1 MTMIAEIATFATG
14 IVAISTPALIIWVK
28 SANDTRHKETNERIE
43 ELEVSSTEKFESLQ
57 EALEKQQEVWQDYD
71 EKKSVCKRLDNI
83 ASSSIEYTKSG
94 NKINTFKYQ
103 IRDIIKMLSM
113 NILNTGFSYLTTAKL
128 NAYFALS
135 RIELIKAGGY
145 LPDDFIEL
153 IREPIRES
161 TVIYKEQL
169 MGLVEDSKFN
179 DKLDRFKNYTERYL
193 RDNLMLITTKW
204 WKYN

>member
-1 MTMIAEIATFATG
+1 MIAEIATFATG